1 MAGEDLRNKAKRGFV
16 WNTVERLV
24 TNGIQ
29 FILTVILA
37 RLLSPDDY
45 GIIAMPAIFLAIA
58 QVFIDSGFANAL
70 IRKPDLNEKDLS
82 TAFYFN
88 VIVGVVAYFLLFV
101 TSPLIADFFNTPIL
115 SRLLKVTALVV
126 FLNSLGIVQ
135 QAVLTK
141 KMDFKSQAV
150 ISAISTFV
158 SGALGVW
165 MAYSGYGVWALVFQ
179 QVSAALLRVVMLW
192 GYGRWKPLWIWS
204 KESFAYLWNF
214 GSKVIIIGLLDTI
227 FNNVYAFVI
236 GKKYNAKDLGNY
248 TRAQQFADLP
258 INNIN
263 SIVQKVTLPLLSEIQ
278 DDDSRLS
285 SIYLRLIEMSSLL
298 VIPLMFGLAAMAN
311 PLIISLLGKE
321 WEGCVL
327 LFQILCIARFWTP
340 FNAINVNLLQ
350 VKGRTDLLL
359 RLEIAKK
366 IVITIILGLTFYRG
380 VVFLVGG
387 FAVCTFI
394 AFMINTFY
402 TKRLIGVSLWKQLQ
416 AILPAIV
423 ISIVMM
429 VAILFVNMMFTNIYT
444 MLVVDILLCVIIYS
458 MLVFCFKRE
467 ALKELI
473 SLVIKR

>member
-1 MAGEDLRNKAKRGFV
+1 MVRDTLRDKAKRGFI

-29 FILTVILA
+29 FVLTIILA

-70 IRKPDLNEKDLS
+70 IRKPDFNERDLS

-88 VIVGVVAYFLLFV
+88 VIVGVVAYLILFV
-101 TSPLIADFFNTPIL
+101 TSPLIANFFNTPIL

-150 ISAISTFV
+150 ISVISTFL

-192 GYGRWKPLWIWS
+192 GYGKWKPLWIWS
-204 KESFAYLWNF
+204 KESFGYLWDF
-214 GSKVIIIGLLDTI
+214 GSKMIIIGLLDTI
-227 FNNVYAFVI
+227 FNNIYAFVI

-278 DDDSRLS
+278 GDDARLS

-298 VIPLMFGLAAMAN
+298 VIPLMFGLAAIAN

-321 WEGCVL
+321 WEGCIL

-359 RLEIAKK
+359 KLEIAKK

-402 TKRLIGVSLWKQLQ
+402 TKRLIGVSLWKQLHAIFP
-416 AILPAIV
+416 AIL
-423 ISIVMM
+423 ISTVMM
-429 VAILFVNMMFTNIYT
+429 ITICFVNIVLTNVYI
-444 MLVVDILLCVIIYS
+444 MLVVDILLCVIIYGI
-458 MLVFCFKRE
+458 LVFFFRRE

-473 SLVIKR
+473 SFVIKR